1 MIKKNIVL
9 VSAWVSTAVVSIV
22 SMIVGKNPDNAYV
35 MLIPVFITLAD
46 KF

>member
-9 VSAWVSTAVVSIV
+9 VSAWVSTAVVAIV
-22 SMIVGKNPDNAYV
+22 SMMISKSPDSAYI
-35 MLIPVFITLAD
+35 MLIPLFVTLFD